1 MKIGAE
7 MEAIGIRT
15 FDPPFM
21 SGASPAARLPGS
33 GALGSAAAADVRLSP
48 SVKGAFNAAAKRDI
62 FIVAIESRSATLSS
76 FMCSV
81 TPAGAIGAGEVR
93 GADAGKVGISRVG
106 RRSVIRRAGA
116 FRVVVFEESRT
127 GGTVAGSG
135 TATGGAMTLG
145 TVVGA
150 TSGPTVA
157 GAADFALA
165 GAGSTRGFGMTFG
178 GGGSK

>member
-1 MKIGAE
+1 

-15 FDPPFM
+15 LDPPFM

-33 GALGSAAAADVRLSP
+33 GAPGSACAAAVFLSA
-48 SVKGAFNAAAKRDI
+48 SVKGAFNAAAKRAI
-62 FIVAIESRSATLSS
+62 FTVAIESRSATVSS

-81 TPAGAIGAGEVR
+81 TPAGAPADVR
-93 GADAGKVGISRVG
+93 GADLGNVGISRVG
-106 RRSVIRRAGA
+106 RRSVIRRVGA
-116 FRVVVFEESRT
+116 PRDVAFEESRT

-135 TATGGAMTLG
+135 TATGGAMTVG

-150 TSGPTVA
+150 TIGPT